1 MRTPRIAIVL
11 SLAIFAAGLAVF
23 LTARQSPPSANQIPG
38 IDFTQPEHPV
48 TPEMI
53 READKLALKDA
64 PEFHLTSVRDEV
76 ATISG
81 KQQRPQFVLF
91 ILDGCPCSIDAQPL
105 FNNLAKQWKG
115 QVDFYG
121 VIDSDQK
128 KGRAW
133 ASDYRA
139 AFPVVP
145 DAKKEIIKAYGAKQ
159 SVYCVLIST
168 DGKVVKMWPGY
179 SQDMMKE
186 MNEMIAAEAG
196 AEAKPFDAQYA
207 PNDKTSGCFF

>member
-11 SLAIFAAGLAVF
+11 SLAIFASGLAVF
-23 LTARQSPPSANQIPG
+23 LTARQSPSATQIPG

-53 READKLALKDA
+53 RDADKLARKVA

-76 ATISG
+76 VHISG
-81 KQQRPQFVLF
+81 KQDRPQFVLF

-105 FNNLAKQWKG
+105 FNNLAKQWKDK
-115 QVDFYG
+115 VDFYG

-133 ASDYRA
+133 TSDYRA
-139 AFPVVP
+139 AFPVVS
-145 DAKKEIIKAYGAKQ
+145 DTKKEIIKAYEAKQ
-159 SVYCVLIST
+159 SVYCALISRE
-168 DGKVVKMWPGY
+168 GQIVKLWPGY
-179 SQDMMKE
+179 SQDMMNE
-186 MNEMIAAEAG
+186 MNEMIAAEVG
-196 AEAKPFDAQYA
+196 VESKPFDAQYA
-207 PNDKTSGCFF
+207 PNEKTSGCFF